1 MPHKAIA
8 YLLVCLF
15 LFAVPVGSVRAN
27 ETGTMQHA
35 AAYVDLFEFEP
46 MIRSILKAEF
56 AKQKISTKQSDIMI
70 DEVYKKFRMAMIESM
85 AKVFTS
91 EELAALV
98 DFYSS
103 PLGRT
108 IAKKQ
113 MDMDKHINAAMENL
127 LRNIEKK

>member
-1 MPHKAIA
+1 MKFIF
-8 YLLVCLF
+8 LVCFF
-15 LFAVPVGSVRAN
+15 LFVVPLESVRAN

-46 MIRSILKAEF
+46 MIRAILKAEF
-56 AKQKISTKQSDIMI
+56 AKQKISMKQVDILT
-70 DEVYKKFRMAMIESM
+70 DKVYVKFRMAMIESM

-91 EELAALV
+91 EELVALV

-103 PLGRT
+103 PVGRT
-108 IAKKQ
+108 IARKQ

>member
-1 MPHKAIA
+1 MKRILLACVFL
-8 YLLVCLF
+8 LLVPLGGVW
-15 LFAVPVGSVRAN
+15 AS

-46 MIRSILKAEF
+46 MIRSALKAEF
-56 AKQKISTKQSDIMI
+56 AKQKVNVKQADTLI
-70 DEVYKKFRMAMIESM
+70 DEFYPKFRVAMIESM

-98 DFYSS
+98 SFYSS
-103 PLGRT
+103 PVGKS

-113 MDMDKHINAAMENL
+113 MEMDKHINAAMENL